1 MQHLQQKLFRNRKE
15 VIRLMLKKFLMAAIC
30 IGAVLL
36 FACNPPETE
45 EEVVQDK
52 PVPVRV
58 KEIKARD
65 LPVIVKSTGR
75 LEPNREVVLS
85 AEVPGIVDNYTA
97 DVGDEVAENQ
107 VVVLLKPADYRLAL
121 QEAKANLQAAR
132 ARLAAAEKTFNRFK
146 SLLPREV
153 ISQEA
158 YDKAEADYKSAK
170 AAVSQMEAMV
180 SISRRRLSKCNIK
193 SPFDGFVSAR
203 LVELGKNVGIGDPLM
218 GIADM
223 KKMRVKIYL
232 NERDYVHLD
241 RDDPVEVKI
250 EAFPYKS
257 FKGQVERV
265 GIKADPGT
273 NTFDVEIMVEN
284 PDIILKAGLTARVNI
299 TTEVIKDAIM
309 IPQSCVLFRE
319 TKKEVFIIDDAEKAV
334 PREVKLGQV
343 QGSLVRILEGLSSGE
358 RLVATG
364 GQYLKP
370 GSRVMISE

>member
-1 MQHLQQKLFRNRKE
+1 
-15 VIRLMLKKFLMAAIC
+15 
-30 IGAVLL
+30 
-36 FACNPPETE
+36 
-45 EEVVQDK
+45 
-52 PVPVRV
+52 
-58 KEIKARD
+58 
-65 LPVIVKSTGR
+65 
-75 LEPNREVVLS
+75 
-85 AEVPGIVDNYTA
+85 
-97 DVGDEVAENQ
+97 
-107 VVVLLKPADYRLAL
+107 
-121 QEAKANLQAAR
+121 
-132 ARLAAAEKTFNRFK
+132 
-146 SLLPREV
+146 
-153 ISQEA
+153 
-158 YDKAEADYKSAK
+158 
-170 AAVSQMEAMV
+170 
-180 SISRRRLSKCNIK
+180 
-193 SPFDGFVSAR
+193 
-203 LVELGKNVGIGDPLM
+203 
-218 GIADM
+218 M

-232 NERDYVHLD
+232 NERDYVNLD

-257 FKGQVERV
+257 FKGHVERV

-299 TTEVIKDAIM
+299 TTEVIKGAIM

-370 GSRVMISE
+370 GSRVMISD